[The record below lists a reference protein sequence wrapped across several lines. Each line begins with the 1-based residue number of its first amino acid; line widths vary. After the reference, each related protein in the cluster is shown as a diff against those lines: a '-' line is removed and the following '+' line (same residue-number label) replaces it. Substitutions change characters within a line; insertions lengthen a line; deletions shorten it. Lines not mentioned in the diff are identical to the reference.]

1 MTILIDFEFKEKIR
15 KSNTKKKNH
24 VQYSF
29 CNQHKKEKEKEKKEK
44 KEKKPQDHFQ
54 VIKKGD

>member
-1 MTILIDFEFKEKIR
+1 LDSKKKIR

-29 CNQHKKEKEKEKKEK
+29 CNQRKKEKEKKT
-44 KEKKPQDHFQ
+44 QDHFQ

>member
-1 MTILIDFEFKEKIR
+1 MDSKKKIR

-29 CNQHKKEKEKEKKEK
+29 CNQRKKEKEKKK
-44 KEKKPQDHFQ
+44 KKPQDHFQ

>member
-1 MTILIDFEFKEKIR
+1 LNSKKKIR

-29 CNQHKKEKEKEKKEK
+29 CNQRKKEKEKEKKEK
-44 KEKKPQDHFQ
+44 KEKKLQDHFQ